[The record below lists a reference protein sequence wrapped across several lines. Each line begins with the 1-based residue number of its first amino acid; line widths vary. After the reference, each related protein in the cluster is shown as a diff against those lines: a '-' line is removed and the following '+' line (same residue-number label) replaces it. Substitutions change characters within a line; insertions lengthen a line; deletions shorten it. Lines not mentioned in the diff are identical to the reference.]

1 MRSLFFDFADD
12 PEAGKVTDGY
22 MFGRSLLV
30 YPVTE
35 QMYYD
40 RNSRPVDSEH
50 KRTCYLLAGCGWYD
64 FWTEE
69 YYEGGQY
76 VTVDAPIDRIPLFV
90 REGSI
95 LPMIEQIM
103 YADAADGMKLK
114 LNVYTGKDA
123 VFRYYEDS
131 GDGYG
136 YENGEYAVTQFSYD
150 EGTGTLSRAER
161 LGSYP
166 GMKPLHYDVEMI
178 KKQERSNGK

>member
-1 MRSLFFDFADD
+1 MMRSLFFDFADD

-35 QMYYD
+35 PMYYD
-40 RNSRPVDSEH
+40 RNSRPVDREH
-50 KRTCYLLAGCGWYD
+50 KRTCYLPAGCGWYD

-95 LPMIEQIM
+95 LPMIDQIM

-123 VFRYYEDS
+123 FFRYHEDC

-136 YENGEYAVTQFSYD
+136 YENGEYAVTQFRY
-150 EGTGTLSRAER
+150 EEETGTLSREER

-166 GMKPLHYDVEMI
+166 GMKPLQYEVNLI
-178 KKQERSNGK
+178 KKGEE

>member
-1 MRSLFFDFADD
+1 MMRSLFFDFADD

-35 QMYYD
+35 PMYYD
-40 RNSRPVDSEH
+40 RNSRPVDREH
-50 KRTCYLLAGCGWYD
+50 KRTCYLPAGCGWYD

-95 LPMIEQIM
+95 LPMIDQIM

-123 VFRYYEDS
+123 VLEIFLRYSPDLHCYS
-131 GDGYG
+131 GCGISVPYFPD
-136 YENGEYAVTQFSYD
+136 
-150 EGTGTLSRAER
+150 
-161 LGSYP
+161 
-166 GMKPLHYDVEMI
+166 
-178 KKQERSNGK
+178 